1 MAIVV
6 DEYGGTSGVVTL
18 EDIIEEIVGEISVEF
33 DTEELVYSK
42 LDESNYIFEGKTALN
57 DLYRILGIEGDIFEE
72 AKGDSDTLAG
82 FILELSGKIPENDE
96 KITFENFIF
105 TIEAADKRRIKRVK
119 VTIKEH
125 EKS

>member
-82 FILELSGKIPENDE
+82 FILELAGKIPEKDE
-96 KITFENFIF
+96 KITFEKFIF

-119 VTIKEH
+119 VTIVD
-125 EKS
+125 